1 MTRFVYLVDSREL
14 FLVFPV
20 LFFLFFLS
28 AIYSST
34 CTALIRAQAR
44 ARPWKMCSRCELE
57 CRKGLWRK
65 RIGTPQGCTG
75 ETRVSENSQ
84 QDGGGFDRTK
94 WRGASH
100 WVQWDTITPRF
111 RIEMTLY
118 AVCMEFHRSP
128 HLKKCHR
135 FAIKYHVWIGVNILW
150 WCQTYLLC
158 IHLCCLAFLYIL
170 GEWCNRTIKTKSA
183 QYLEGCLIVYSWTS
197 EKCTSE

>member
-75 ETRVSENSQ
+75 ETRVSENSR
-84 QDGGGFDRTK
+84 QDRGGVWQNK
-94 WRGASH
+94 MERGL
-100 WVQWDTITPRF
+100 
-111 RIEMTLY
+111 TL
-118 AVCMEFHRSP
+118 SP
-128 HLKKCHR
+128 VGHHHPK
-135 FAIKYHVWIGVNILW
+135 ISNGNDVV
-150 WCQTYLLC
+150 
-158 IHLCCLAFLYIL
+158 CCLYGISQKPSFKKMSSLCYQISCL
-170 GEWCNRTIKTKSA
+170 NRCEYSLVMPNLFIMYPSM
-183 QYLEGCLIVYSWTS
+183 LFGLLVYFGWMM
-197 EKCTSE
+197 

>member
-1 MTRFVYLVDSREL
+1 MIWEIRWLVSSTWWTVVNYSL
-14 FLVFPV
+14 SSLCFSYFF
-20 LFFLFFLS
+20 FFLP

-75 ETRVSENSQ
+75 ETRVSENSR
-84 QDGGGFDRTK
+84 QDRGGFDRTK

-111 RIEMTLY
+111 RMEMMLY

-128 HLKKCHR
+128 HFKKMSSLCYQISCLNR
-135 FAIKYHVWIGVNILW
+135 CEYSLVMPNLFIMYPSMLFG
-150 WCQTYLLC
+150 LL
-158 IHLCCLAFLYIL
+158 
-170 GEWCNRTIKTKSA
+170 
-183 QYLEGCLIVYSWTS
+183 VYFGWMM
-197 EKCTSE
+197 